1 MMTLFEGPARTLYP
15 MLALGPLLLLL
26 FSVACGSAA
35 APTSLPTSTPS
46 LAKAP
51 QPSSI
56 ILPTTTPAM
65 TPISPTV
72 SGRDAITLV
81 VSDEPVTLDAFSAQC
96 TGTPEL
102 FPCGDYSMDT
112 LTYISEETREV
123 IPLSATEKW
132 EQVAPDRWRF
142 TLRQGVKFH
151 NGEPFDS
158 AAAKYAI
165 DLEGNAPECVLHWP
179 SQCRSSRPIY
189 CGCSVRRSLP
199 HLSQERL
206 LDTLPSPGLV
216 PGCFGSP
223 EERDDDRIW
232 TLLGHRMAARGVG
245 EDGVLWSIPGK
256 D

>member
-1 MMTLFEGPARTLYP
+1 MTLFEGPARTLYP

-165 DLEGNAPECVLHWP
+165 DLEGNESIGHLSVSYTGPVSAEVVDPFTVDVVCEGPC
-179 SQCRSSRPIY
+179 PIY
-189 CGCSVRRSLP
+189 PKSAFLTRFQAPDWYQAASEAQRNETTIG
-199 HLSQERL
+199 
-206 LDTLPSPGLV
+206 
-216 PGCFGSP
+216 FGP
-223 EERDDDRIW
+223 Y
-232 TLLGHRMAARGVG
+232 
-245 EDGVLWSIPGK
+245 
-256 D
+256 